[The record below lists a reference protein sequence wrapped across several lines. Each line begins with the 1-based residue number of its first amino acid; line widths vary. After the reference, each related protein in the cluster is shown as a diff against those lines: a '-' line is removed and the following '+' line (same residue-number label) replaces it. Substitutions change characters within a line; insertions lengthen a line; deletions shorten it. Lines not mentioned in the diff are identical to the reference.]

1 MAEKIF
7 TANEQKAIEALAHK
21 RGFKSLREYMR
32 SLIESDAKQH
42 GSQAPFE
49 DDNELDDPSE
59 SFRRAW
65 ADAMEGR
72 TMTYEEFRRR
82 MEEDGD

>member
-32 SLIESDAKQH
+32 SVIESDAKQH
-42 GSQAPFE
+42 GSPYAQARPVGVRP
-49 DDNELDDPSE
+49 NVN
-59 SFRRAW
+59 R
-65 ADAMEGR
+65 
-72 TMTYEEFRRR
+72 
-82 MEEDGD
+82 